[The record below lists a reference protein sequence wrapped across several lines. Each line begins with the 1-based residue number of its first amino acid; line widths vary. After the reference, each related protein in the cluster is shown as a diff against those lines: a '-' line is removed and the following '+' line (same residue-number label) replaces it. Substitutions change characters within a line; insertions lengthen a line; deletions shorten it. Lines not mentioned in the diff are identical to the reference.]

1 MNKLLLLLSLV
12 FGLNQNLSAQNLVFS
27 GKITFERKENI
38 HKQFTE
44 MDSWTEA
51 FLKSI
56 PKYKV
61 DFFELNFETKKSV
74 YKMSQEDEGN
84 FPSWLKSASTNMV
97 WQNFNDTQLLAV
109 KQVFENNYILEDS
122 LPIYEWKYLGEF
134 RDIAGY
140 NCRKAAT
147 ILFDSV
153 YVIAFYT
160 EQIPVPSGPESFN
173 GLPGMILGIAIPR
186 LNLTYFATKVEPQTL
201 PENTFLIPKLK
212 GKRMKVSPFRE
223 EIKKGLMDWGS
234 TGTKLI
240 WKANF

>member
-1 MNKLLLLLSLV
+1 MNKLLLLFSLV